1 MIMPKGLKSSP
12 EFRAQACRQVVEF
25 SRPTREV
32 AAELGISH
40 ETLRTWLRR
49 ARAEGTKMAE
59 SEESDLE
66 AEIRRLRHELQQA
79 KDDLYWA
86 GQENEFLKKAA
97 GFFAA
102 EQRPKRGS
110 K

>member
-1 MIMPKGLKSSP
+1 MPKGIKSSP
-12 EFRAQACRQVVEF
+12 EFRAQACRQVTEF

-32 AAELGISH
+32 AQELGISH

-49 ARAEGTKMAE
+49 ARAEETRVAE
-59 SEESDLE
+59 AEESDLE
-66 AEIRRLRHELQQA
+66 AENKRLRAELKAA
-79 KDDLYWA
+79 KDELYWA